1 MMAKKQNGVPVEEI
15 LAELPE
21 ERRAG
26 ILARSKLMSAK
37 YQAIIRFRELK
48 EQQRD
53 MLKCSKKI
61 GSAEIREIEKNADLI
76 LSSFREAVEANGG
89 HIKLVLNMPDQIEYD
104 LFDLRDWYEE
114 IEGSPLGPYYEEEDI
129 NEANSHDESGE
140 CENTEPVLSQDEKVL
155 A

>member
-1 MMAKKQNGVPVEEI
+1 MMAKKQIGVPVEEI

-21 ERRAG
+21 ERRAQ
-26 ILARSKLMSAK
+26 IRARSKLMSAK
-37 YQAIIRFRELK
+37 YKAIMRFRKLK

-53 MLKCSKKI
+53 MLKSSKQL

-76 LSSFREAVEANGG
+76 LSSFREAVETNGG
-89 HIKLVLNMPDQIEYD
+89 HIKLVLSMPDEIEYN

-129 NEANSHDESGE
+129 NEANSTDEWSE
-140 CENTEPVLSQDEKVL
+140 FENTEQVLLQDEKIL